1 MIATLRGLCG
11 DPHDAGHRPGLAHTH
26 PLPVATRLRAS
37 TPPDLKMPSTDP
49 PLPPTPYVTGAL
61 WGLFAI
67 AIWVGWILLTRVG
80 VTTSL
85 SPFDITAL
93 RFVCAGALLLPIV
106 IRQGFAV
113 RQVGLPLLTVICAG
127 AGVPYVLIASGG
139 LQFAPAAHAGALIPG
154 TMPLWT
160 AVLAMLFL
168 HEPISKSRRAGL
180 LLIPFGIV
188 IFVGA
193 GLTDFAAGWWRG
205 HLLFLLA
212 ALCWASFTVAM
223 RRAGAKGFTALHAA
237 AVVSVVS
244 AAWYLPVYALLLPHR
259 LAAAPW
265 SALVIQTLYQGV
277 FVAIVSL
284 YAYTRAV
291 GILGASLGA
300 SFASLVPVLAMLAA
314 IPLLGE
320 VPQPVDYI
328 GIAAVT
334 LGVFLSSGA
343 YQALARRH

>member
-1 MIATLRGLCG
+1 M
-11 DPHDAGHRPGLAHTH
+11 
-26 PLPVATRLRAS
+26 AS
-37 TPPDLKMPSTDP
+37 TATSAVSATPAN
-49 PLPPTPYVTGAL
+49 PLSRAQYLQGAA

-67 AIWVGWILLTRVG
+67 AIWVGWILLTRYG

-93 RFVCAGALLLPIV
+93 RFACAGLLLAPIV
-106 IRQGFAV
+106 LKRGWGV
-113 RQVGLPLLTVICAG
+113 KLLGVKTWLIICAG

-160 AVLAMLFL
+160 ALLAITLL
-168 HEPISKSRRAGL
+168 HEKISGPRRLGL
-180 LLIPFGIV
+180 LLIPVGIV

-193 GLTDFAAGWWRG
+193 GLTHFETGYWRG

-212 ALCWASFTVAM
+212 AMCWASFTTAM
-223 RRAGAKGFTALHAA
+223 RAASLKGFSALHAA

-244 AAWYLPVYALLLPHR
+244 AIWYLPVYALLLPHR
-259 LAAAPW
+259 IAEAPME
-265 SALVIQTLYQGV
+265 AIVIQTIYQGI
-277 FVAIVSL
+277 FVSIVSL
-284 YAYTRAV
+284 FAYARAV
-291 GILGASLGA
+291 SLLGASLGA

-320 VPQPVDYI
+320 IPKPIDYF

-334 LGVFLSSGA
+334 IGVFLSSGA
-343 YQALARRH
+343 YQAVFKR

>member
-1 MIATLRGLCG
+1 M
-11 DPHDAGHRPGLAHTH
+11 
-26 PLPVATRLRAS
+26 PV
-37 TPPDLKMPSTDP
+37 TDP
-49 PLPPTPYVTGAL
+49 TLPPASYVTGAL

-67 AIWVGWILLTRVG
+67 SIWVGWILLTRFG

-85 SPFDITAL
+85 PPFDLTAL
-93 RFVCAGALLLPIV
+93 RFGCAGALLLPIV
-106 IRQGFAV
+106 IRRGFAV
-113 RQVGLPLLTVICAG
+113 RQVGLPLLAAICAG
-127 AGVPYVLIASGG
+127 AGVPYVIIASAG

-160 AVLAMLFL
+160 AVLAMAFL
-168 HEPISKSRRAGL
+168 HERISGSRRIGL
-180 LLIPFGIV
+180 LLIPVGIV

-193 GLTDFAAGWWRG
+193 GLTNLAAGWWRG

-223 RRAGAKGFTALHAA
+223 RRAGRQGLTPLHAA
-237 AVVSVVS
+237 AIVSVVS
-244 AAWYLPVYALLLPHR
+244 AAWYLPVYVLVLPHR
-259 LAAAPW
+259 LTAAPW
-265 SALVIQTLYQGV
+265 GMLVIQTVYQGV

-300 SFASLVPVLAMLAA
+300 SFASLVPVLAMLTA

-320 VPQPVDYI
+320 IPKPLDYV

-334 LGVFLSSGA
+334 LGVLLSSGA
-343 YQALARRH
+343 YQALVTAMAPAPTRKTHLDPGMAHAKAPSSPEN